1 MRATLRRLSPVFTR
15 PTNSWISFGL
25 VPAASMVDGLSISC
39 GMGRRV
45 YARRSARSVA
55 PTASP

>member
-39 GMGRRV
+39 GMAGESTRGG
-45 YARRSARSVA
+45 SARSTA